1 MNSTHL
7 QTGECPL
14 MGNALRQEF
23 ANLIATRGVST
34 GAGRAYWAK
43 QAKKLGL
50 RNTENGIVFDKKEPG
65 SSETK
70 TEDEN
75 DNESSDKEDSKP
87 SETTKS
93 DGK

>member
-1 MNSTHL
+1 
-7 QTGECPL
+7 

-50 RNTENGIVFDKKEPG
+50 RNTEDGIVFHKKEPG
-65 SSETK
+65 STEAK
-70 TEDEN
+70 TEDDN
-75 DNESSDKEDSKP
+75 DKKSSSKEGSKP
-87 SETTKS
+87 SENSKS